1 MINRIFGWLF
11 TLAALTSVVF
21 AVLNRDN
28 YSSMCFDKDCE
39 AEEVVAV
46 AVDEIEESV
55 VELPDVEDGAEVDNP
70 AIDTAAA
77 IVQ

>member
-28 YSSMCFDKDCE
+28 YSSMCFDKDCK
-39 AEEVVAV
+39 AEEVAAV
-46 AVDEIEESV
+46 AVDEIEEPV

>member
-46 AVDEIEESV
+46 AVDEIEEPV

-70 AIDTAAA
+70 VIDTAAA